1 MSSPVYI
8 CDISA
13 PNCKQIVEWSPLY
26 IIYVYSC
33 DSCDSYALWL
43 ALQLELS
50 NKNLKPNLEVIIVT

>member
-26 IIYVYSC
+26 ITYVY
-33 DSCDSYALWL
+33 SCDSYALWL